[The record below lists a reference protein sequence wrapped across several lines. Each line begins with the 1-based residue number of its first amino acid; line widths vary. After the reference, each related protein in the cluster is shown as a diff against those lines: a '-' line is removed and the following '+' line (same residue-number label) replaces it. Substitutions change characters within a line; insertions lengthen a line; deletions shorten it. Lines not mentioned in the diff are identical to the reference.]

1 MQEQHDH
8 SPRIPERHLLV
19 AILRRALFDYV
30 QGSGEE
36 KVAARDWLFDEDQHT
51 LFSFRWICTQLEIDA
66 GSILFRL
73 KRRGGRKVQPLTL
86 AA

>member
-1 MQEQHDH
+1 MQELEHT
-8 SPRIPERHLLV
+8 PRIPERHLLV

-36 KVAARDWLFDEDQHT
+36 KVAAREWLFDDDQHT
-51 LFSFRWICTQLEIDA
+51 LFSFQWICVQLSIDA
-66 GSILFRL
+66 DSILLRL
-73 KRRGGRKVQPLTL
+73 KRRGRKVQALDL